1 MLEQGSTWTL
11 SDGNKYTVVS
21 IVKEKNKKYVYLINR
36 SEIQKY
42 IIAEYVDDEIIEVVD
57 PDLLEVLIVKFNEDL
72 KESLP
77 KIISDY
83 LIRPRS
89 NASNF
94 CFYVHL

>member
-42 IIAEYVDDEIIEVVD
+42 IIAEYLDDEIIEVVD

-77 KIISDY
+77 KVIEEY
-83 LIRPRS
+83 L
-89 NASNF
+89 
-94 CFYVHL
+94 

>member
-36 SEIQKY
+36 LEIQKY
-42 IIAEYVDDEIIEVVD
+42 IIAEYIDDEIIEVVD

-77 KIISDY
+77 RIISE
-83 LIRPRS
+83 
-89 NASNF
+89 
-94 CFYVHL
+94 YV

>member
-42 IIAEYVDDEIIEVVD
+42 IIAEYKDDEIIEVVD

-72 KESLP
+72 KENLP
-77 KIISDY
+77 KLISEY
-83 LIRPRS
+83 L
-89 NASNF
+89 
-94 CFYVHL
+94 

>member
-42 IIAEYVDDEIIEVVD
+42 IIAEYLDDEIIEVLD

-77 KIISDY
+77 KIISEY
-83 LIRPRS
+83 L
-89 NASNF
+89 
-94 CFYVHL
+94 

>member
-11 SDGNKYTVVS
+11 SDGNEYTVVS
-21 IVKEKNKKYVYLINR
+21 IVKEKRKKYVYFINR

-77 KIISDY
+77 KMISEY
-83 LIRPRS
+83 L
-89 NASNF
+89 
-94 CFYVHL
+94 

>member
-36 SEIQKY
+36 SEIQQY

-77 KIISDY
+77 RIITEY
-83 LIRPRS
+83 L
-89 NASNF
+89 
-94 CFYVHL
+94 

>member
-11 SDGNKYTVVS
+11 SDGNEYTVVS
-21 IVKEKNKKYVYLINR
+21 IVKEKRKKYVYLINR

-77 KIISDY
+77 KMISEY
-83 LIRPRS
+83 L
-89 NASNF
+89 
-94 CFYVHL
+94 

>member
-11 SDGNKYTVVS
+11 SDGNEYTVIS
-21 IVKEKNKKYVYLINR
+21 IVKEKRKKYVYLINR

-42 IIAEYVDDEIIEVVD
+42 IIAEYVDDEIIEVID

-77 KIISDY
+77 KMISEY
-83 LIRPRS
+83 L
-89 NASNF
+89 
-94 CFYVHL
+94 

>member
-57 PDLLEVLIVKFNEDL
+57 PELLEVLIVKFNEDL
-72 KESLP
+72 KENLP
-77 KIISDY
+77 KLISEY
-83 LIRPRS
+83 L
-89 NASNF
+89 
-94 CFYVHL
+94 

>member
-21 IVKEKNKKYVYLINR
+21 VVKEKNKKYVYLINR

-42 IIAEYVDDEIIEVVD
+42 IIAQYNNDEIIEVVD

-72 KESLP
+72 KENLP
-77 KIISDY
+77 KLVSEY
-83 LIRPRS
+83 L
-89 NASNF
+89 
-94 CFYVHL
+94 

>member
-11 SDGNKYTVVS
+11 SDGNEYTVIS
-21 IVKEKNKKYVYLINR
+21 IVKEKRKKYVYLINR

-42 IIAEYVDDEIIEVVD
+42 IIAEYVDDEIIEVLD

-77 KIISDY
+77 KMISEY
-83 LIRPRS
+83 L
-89 NASNF
+89 
-94 CFYVHL
+94 